1 MKTKIRIISIAIV
14 LLLMIDAFV
23 FSACANNN
31 EPVKCSFNEL
41 LAELTITRLVLFEQN
56 TENNRI
62 ETSIN
67 KRQQM
72 YFIATTAPGFKYSLN
87 NSDID
92 FEAIVYDIK
101 NVSFNII
108 SDEEN
113 QIITPPSGLVL
124 MYLSNETLLLI
135 EGWSI
140 IKHLN
145 QNGDLIKQTYMQ
157 ELDFGNKDINEMIK
171 SQRSGSYYES
181 LNDFWS
187 EISPK
192 KYWEN

>member
-14 LLLMIDAFV
+14 LLLVINAFV
-23 FSACANNN
+23 FSACAKAN
-31 EPVKCSFNEL
+31 ESIKSSFNEL
-41 LAELTITRLVLFEQN
+41 LTELTITQLVLFEQT

-92 FEAIVYDIK
+92 FEAIVDDIK
-101 NVSFNII
+101 NVSFNIL
-108 SDEEN
+108 SNEEN

-145 QNGDLIKQTYMQ
+145 QNGDLIKQTCMQ

-171 SQRSGSYYES
+171 SQRIGSYYES
-181 LNDFWS
+181 LSDFWS